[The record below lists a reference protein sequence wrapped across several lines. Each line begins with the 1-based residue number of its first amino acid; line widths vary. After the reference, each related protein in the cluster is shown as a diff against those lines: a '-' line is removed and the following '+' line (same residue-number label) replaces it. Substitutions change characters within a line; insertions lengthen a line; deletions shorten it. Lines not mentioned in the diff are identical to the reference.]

1 MVGVGKEGPG
11 AGDRLGSTPGGRR
24 KTNVKTTIL
33 RLAQQLG
40 RLAVLTPVVV
50 RVIVGFMMFAHG
62 VDKLSGGVAG
72 IAGFGEFLSSAG
84 LPAGLLLAWFVT
96 LLELVGGV
104 MLIVGLLSRVIA
116 GLMTVELLVAI
127 ALVTGQAGLISGD
140 QGVGYER
147 DLAYIAGFLV
157 VLLLGPGR
165 PSLDHLL
172 GFEEARPALIPW
184 RG

>member
-1 MVGVGKEGPG
+1 MEGVEMNP
-11 AGDRLGSTPGGRR
+11 R
-24 KTNVKTTIL
+24 TTK
-33 RLAQQLG
+33 LAAPVLLVARQLG
-40 RLAVLTPVVV
+40 RLAGLAPVVV
-50 RVIVGFMMFAHG
+50 RVIVGFLMFAHG

-96 LLELVGGV
+96 LLELVGGA
-104 MLIVGLLSRVIA
+104 MLILGLLSRVIA
-116 GLMTVELLVAI
+116 ALMTVELLVAI
-127 ALVTGQAGLISGD
+127 ALVTGQVGLISGE

-172 GFEEARPALIPW
+172 GFEEARPALISA
-184 RG
+184 RA

>member
-1 MVGVGKEGPG
+1 MNTRTAK
-11 AGDRLGSTPGGRR
+11 
-24 KTNVKTTIL
+24 
-33 RLAQQLG
+33 LAAPALLAARQLG
-40 RLAVLTPVVV
+40 RLAWLTPVVV

-62 VDKLSGGVAG
+62 VDKLSGGAAG

-96 LLELVGGV
+96 LLELVGGA
-104 MLIVGLLSRVIA
+104 MLILGLLSRVIA

-127 ALVTGQAGLISGD
+127 ALVSGANGLISGE

-157 VLLLGPGR
+157 ILLLGPGR

-172 GFEEARPALIPW
+172 GFEEARPALIPA
-184 RG
+184 RE

>member
-1 MVGVGKEGPG
+1 MNTRTAKVAAPALLV
-11 AGDRLGSTPGGRR
+11 AR
-24 KTNVKTTIL
+24 
-33 RLAQQLG
+33 QLG
-40 RLAVLTPVVV
+40 RLAGLTPVVV

-96 LLELVGGV
+96 LLELFGGA
-104 MLIVGLLSRVIA
+104 MLMLGLLSRVIA
-116 GLMTVELLVAI
+116 GLLIVELLVAI
-127 ALVTGQAGLISGD
+127 ALVSGQAGLIAEE
-140 QGVGYER
+140 GVGYER

-157 VLLLGPGR
+157 IFLLGPGR

-172 GFEEARPALIPW
+172 GFEEARPALIPAKE
-184 RG
+184 

>member
-1 MVGVGKEGPG
+1 MN
-11 AGDRLGSTPGGRR
+11 AR
-24 KTNVKTTIL
+24 TTK
-33 RLAQQLG
+33 LAAPVLLVARQLG
-40 RLAVLTPVVV
+40 KLAGLTPVVV

-96 LLELVGGV
+96 LLELVGGA
-104 MLIVGLLSRVIA
+104 MLILGLLSRVLA

-127 ALVTGQAGLISGD
+127 TLVTGARGLISGEE
-140 QGVGYER
+140 GVGFER

-157 VLLLGPGR
+157 ILLLGPGR

-172 GFEEARPALIPW
+172 GFEEARPALIPA
-184 RG
+184 RE

>member
-1 MVGVGKEGPG
+1 MNVILQ
-11 AGDRLGSTPGGRR
+11 LGR
-24 KTNVKTTIL
+24 
-33 RLAQQLG
+33 QLG
-40 RLAVLTPVVV
+40 RLAGFAPVVV
-50 RVIVGFMMFAHG
+50 RVIVGFLMFAHG
-62 VDKLSGGVAG
+62 VDKLSGGAAG

-96 LLELVGGV
+96 LLELVGGA
-104 MLIVGLLSRVIA
+104 MLILGLLSRVIA

-157 VLLLGPGR
+157 VFLLGPGR
-165 PSLDHLL
+165 PSLDPLL
-172 GFEEARPALIPW
+172 GFEEARPALIPA
-184 RG
+184 RE

>member
-1 MVGVGKEGPG
+1 VRET
-11 AGDRLGSTPGGRR
+11 DSGSTPGGRR
-24 KTNVKTTIL
+24 KTNMKSTIL

-40 RLAVLTPVVV
+40 RLAGLTPVVV

-84 LPAGLLLAWFVT
+84 LPAGLLLAWFAT

-116 GLMTVELLVAI
+116 GLMTIELLVAI
-127 ALVTGQAGLISGD
+127 ALVTGQVGLISGD

-172 GFEEARPALIPW
+172 GFEEARPTLIPAKE
-184 RG
+184 

>member
-1 MVGVGKEGPG
+1 MNTRTAK
-11 AGDRLGSTPGGRR
+11 
-24 KTNVKTTIL
+24 
-33 RLAQQLG
+33 LAAPALLVARQIG
-40 RLAVLTPVVV
+40 RLAGLTPVVV
-50 RVIVGFMMFAHG
+50 RMIVGYMMFAHG
-62 VDKLSGGVAG
+62 VDKLSGGAAG

-96 LLELVGGV
+96 LLELVGGA
-104 MLIVGLLSRVIA
+104 MLILGLLSRVIA

-127 ALVTGQAGLISGD
+127 ALVTGTNGLISGD

-172 GFEEARPALIPW
+172 GLEEARPALIPA
-184 RG
+184 RE

>member
-1 MVGVGKEGPG
+1 VRETGS
-11 AGDRLGSTPGGRR
+11 GSTPRGRR
-24 KTNVKTTIL
+24 KEEDEHEGNDLETRAAAREIGC
-33 RLAQQLG
+33 AH
-40 RLAVLTPVVV
+40 PVIV

-62 VDKLSGGVAG
+62 VDKLSGGAAG

-96 LLELVGGV
+96 LLELVGGA
-104 MLIVGLLSRVIA
+104 MLILGLLSRVIA
-116 GLMTVELLVAI
+116 GLLIVELLVAI
-127 ALVTGQAGLISGD
+127 ALVTGQAGLIAEE
-140 QGVGYER
+140 GVGYER

-172 GFEEARPALIPW
+172 GFEEARPALIPA
-184 RG
+184 RE

>member
-1 MVGVGKEGPG
+1 M
-11 AGDRLGSTPGGRR
+11 
-24 KTNVKTTIL
+24 KTTIL

-40 RLAVLTPVVV
+40 MLAGLTPVVV

-96 LLELVGGV
+96 LLELVGGI
-104 MLIVGLLSRVIA
+104 MLIVGLLSRMVA

-140 QGVGYER
+140 QGVGY
-147 DLAYIAGFLV
+147 IAGFLV
-157 VLLLGPGR
+157 VFLLGPGR
-165 PSLDHLL
+165 PSLDHIL
-172 GFEEARPALIPW
+172 GFEEARPALIPAKE
-184 RG
+184 

>member
-1 MVGVGKEGPG
+1 MRET
-11 AGDRLGSTPGGRR
+11 DSGSTPGGRR

-40 RLAVLTPVVV
+40 RLARLTPVVV

-72 IAGFGEFLSSAG
+72 ISGFGEFLSSAG

-96 LLELVGGV
+96 LLELVGGA
-104 MLIVGLLSRVIA
+104 MLILGLLSRIIA

-127 ALVTGQAGLISGD
+127 ALVTGANGLISGE

-157 VLLLGPGR
+157 VFLLGPGR

-172 GFEEARPALIPW
+172 GFEEVRPALIPT
-184 RG
+184 RE

>member
-1 MVGVGKEGPG
+1 MNS
-11 AGDRLGSTPGGRR
+11 R
-24 KTNVKTTIL
+24 TTK
-33 RLAQQLG
+33 LAAPVLLVARQLG
-40 RLAVLTPVVV
+40 RLAGLTPVVV

-62 VDKLSGGVAG
+62 VDKLSGGAAG

-96 LLELVGGV
+96 LLELVGGA
-104 MLIVGLLSRVIA
+104 MLILGLLSRVIA

-127 ALVTGQAGLISGD
+127 ALATGANGLISGD

-172 GFEEARPALIPW
+172 GFEEARPALIPT
-184 RG
+184 RE

>member
-1 MVGVGKEGPG
+1 VREAGSG
-11 AGDRLGSTPGGRR
+11 AHLEAEGRR
-24 KTNVKTTIL
+24 KTNVKSTIL

-40 RLAVLTPVVV
+40 RLAGLTPVVV

-104 MLIVGLLSRVIA
+104 MLILGLLSRVIA
-116 GLMTVELLVAI
+116 ALMTIELLVAI
-127 ALVTGQAGLISGD
+127 ALVTGQAGLIAEE
-140 QGVGYER
+140 GVGYER

-165 PSLDHLL
+165 PSLDHVL
-172 GFEEARPALIPW
+172 GFEEARPALIPA

>member
-1 MVGVGKEGPG
+1 MNARSPKLG
-11 AGDRLGSTPGGRR
+11 APVLLVAR
-24 KTNVKTTIL
+24 
-33 RLAQQLG
+33 QLG
-40 RLAVLTPVVV
+40 RLAGLTPVVV
-50 RVIVGFMMFAHG
+50 RVIVGFMMLAHG

-96 LLELVGGV
+96 LLELVGGA
-104 MLIVGLLSRVIA
+104 MLILGLLSRVIA
-116 GLMTVELLVAI
+116 GLLIVELLVAI
-127 ALVTGQAGLISGD
+127 ALVTGQVGLISGE

-172 GFEEARPALIPW
+172 GFEEARPALIPV
-184 RG
+184 RE

>member
-1 MVGVGKEGPG
+1 MK
-11 AGDRLGSTPGGRR
+11 AS
-24 KTNVKTTIL
+24 IL

-40 RLAVLTPVVV
+40 RLAGLVPVII
-50 RVIVGFMMFAHG
+50 RVIVGFLMLAHG

-96 LLELVGGV
+96 LLELLGGV
-104 MLIVGLLSRVIA
+104 MLILGLLSRVIA

-127 ALVTGQAGLISGD
+127 ALVTGANGLISGD

-172 GFEEARPALIPW
+172 GFEEARPALIPA
-184 RG
+184 

>member
-1 MVGVGKEGPG
+1 M
-11 AGDRLGSTPGGRR
+11 
-24 KTNVKTTIL
+24 IL

-40 RLAVLTPVVV
+40 RLAEFAPVVV
-50 RVIVGFMMFAHG
+50 RLIVGFLMFAHG
-62 VDKLSGGVAG
+62 VEKLSRGV
-72 IAGFGEFLSSAG
+72 AGFGEFLFSAG

-96 LLELVGGV
+96 LLELVGGA
-104 MLIVGLLSRVIA
+104 MLILGLLSRVIA

-127 ALVTGQAGLISGD
+127 ALVTGARGLLSGE
-140 QGVGYER
+140 QGVGFER

-172 GFEEARPALIPW
+172 GFEEARPALISA

>member
-1 MVGVGKEGPG
+1 MNTRTAK
-11 AGDRLGSTPGGRR
+11 
-24 KTNVKTTIL
+24 
-33 RLAQQLG
+33 LAAPALLVARQLG
-40 RLAVLTPVVV
+40 RLAGLTPVVV

-62 VDKLSGGVAG
+62 VDKLSGGAAG

-96 LLELVGGV
+96 LLELVGGA
-104 MLIVGLLSRVIA
+104 MLILGLLSRVIA

-127 ALVTGQAGLISGD
+127 ALVTGANGLISGE

-172 GFEEARPALIPW
+172 GFEEARPALIPA
-184 RG
+184 RE

>member
-1 MVGVGKEGPG
+1 MK
-11 AGDRLGSTPGGRR
+11 A
-24 KTNVKTTIL
+24 TIL

-40 RLAVLTPVVV
+40 RLAVLTPVIV

-96 LLELVGGV
+96 LLELVGGA
-104 MLIVGLLSRVIA
+104 MLILGLLSRVIA
-116 GLMTVELLVAI
+116 GLLIVELIVAI
-127 ALVTGQAGLISGD
+127 ALVTGQAGLISGE

-147 DLAYIAGFLV
+147 DLAYISGFLV

-172 GFEEARPALIPW
+172 GFEEARPALIPT
-184 RG
+184 RE

>member
-1 MVGVGKEGPG
+1 MNARTTKLAAPVLLV
-11 AGDRLGSTPGGRR
+11 ARL
-24 KTNVKTTIL
+24 
-33 RLAQQLG
+33 LG
-40 RLAVLTPVVV
+40 RLAGLTPVVV

-62 VDKLSGGVAG
+62 VDKLSGGAAG

-96 LLELVGGV
+96 FLELVGGA
-104 MLIVGLLSRVIA
+104 MLILGLLSRVIA

-127 ALVTGQAGLISGD
+127 TLVTGARGLISGEE
-140 QGVGYER
+140 GVGFER

-172 GFEEARPALIPW
+172 GFEEARPALIPA
-184 RG
+184 RE

>member
-1 MVGVGKEGPG
+1 MNTRTPKLG
-11 AGDRLGSTPGGRR
+11 APVLLVAR
-24 KTNVKTTIL
+24 
-33 RLAQQLG
+33 QLG
-40 RLAVLTPVVV
+40 RLARLTPVVV

-104 MLIVGLLSRVIA
+104 MLILGLLSRVIA
-116 GLMTVELLVAI
+116 GLLIVELLVAI
-127 ALVTGQAGLISGD
+127 ALVTGQAGLIAGD

-172 GFEEARPALIPW
+172 GFEEARPALIPA
-184 RG
+184 RE

>member
-1 MVGVGKEGPG
+1 
-11 AGDRLGSTPGGRR
+11 
-24 KTNVKTTIL
+24 
-33 RLAQQLG
+33 
-40 RLAVLTPVVV
+40 
-50 RVIVGFMMFAHG
+50 
-62 VDKLSGGVAG
+62 VA
-72 IAGFGEFLSSAG
+72 SAG

-96 LLELVGGV
+96 LLELVGGA
-104 MLIVGLLSRVIA
+104 MLILGLLSRVIA

-127 ALVTGQAGLISGD
+127 ALVTGAIGLISGE

-172 GFEEARPALIPW
+172 GFEEARPALIPA